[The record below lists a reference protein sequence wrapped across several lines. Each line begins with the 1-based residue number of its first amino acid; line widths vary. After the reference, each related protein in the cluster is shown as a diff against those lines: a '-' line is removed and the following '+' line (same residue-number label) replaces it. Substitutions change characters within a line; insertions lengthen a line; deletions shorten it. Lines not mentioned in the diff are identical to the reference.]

1 MQKRLQKQRAIE
13 QQISSGKLTDEEAD
27 LVLHDWRDVWA
38 RPTQILPDDDVLFT
52 KEEQIVWVTWLI
64 LAGRGWGKTKTGAE
78 AVIEWAKGGTLRRIA
93 LVAQD
98 AADARDVMVEG
109 DSGIMESSPHN
120 FMPIYEPS
128 KRRLTWPNGVKAYT
142 FSAEDPESL
151 RGPQF
156 HAAWCDEL
164 CKWSYL
170 QDTWDNLQFG
180 LRLGTQP
187 RQIITTT
194 PRPLKILK
202 QIILRDDTVITKG
215 STHENLN
222 NLAGPFRKAVV
233 DRYAGTRLGRQE
245 LNAEILDDIPGAMF
259 QRSNLDD
266 QRASR
271 KEGEDAITYNA
282 KKVDIA
288 EVVVAVDPPATS
300 EEGSAEAGI
309 VGAAKGRDGR
319 GYILADRSQP
329 GSPDEWGTA
338 AVKLFDELQAN
349 WMIYEA
355 NQGGDMVAHVL
366 TSCAKALKAKGER
379 DTDFLPLK
387 AVHASR
393 GKATRAEPV
402 SALYEQKKVSH
413 VGFQPLLEDQMCEFT
428 SDFDKDKAGYSPDR
442 LDAMVWAVT
451 HLLVTMVDNEGL
463 MEWYRM
469 QAANVGKKLDNAITD
484 TTQPT
489 VEMIPPPGCNQ
500 AHGMTG
506 RVYRLE
512 ADGIM
517 RVMMADSVLL
527 QKAGFRKK
535 D

>member
-1 MQKRLQKQRAIE
+1 MREVALR
-13 QQISSGKLTDEEAD
+13 QISSGKLNDEEAD
-27 LVLHDWRDVWA
+27 LVLHDWRHLWA
-38 RPTQILPDDDVLFT
+38 RPTQVLPEDEILYT
-52 KEEQIVWVTWLI
+52 KEAQVVWVTWLI

-78 AVIEWAKGGTLRRIA
+78 AVIEWAKEGKLRRIA

-120 FMPIYEPS
+120 FMPHYEPS

-164 CKWSYL
+164 CKWPYL

-180 LRLGTQP
+180 LRLGDQP

-215 STHENLN
+215 STHENLT

-259 QRSNLDD
+259 QRSNLDE

-288 EVVVAVDPPATS
+288 EIVVAVDPPAKS
-300 EEGSAEAGI
+300 EESSAEAGI
-309 VGAAKGRDGR
+309 IGVAKGRDGR
-319 GYILADRSQP
+319 GYLLADHSQT

-338 AVKLFDELQAN
+338 AVLLFDELQAN
-349 WMIYEA
+349 YMIYEA

-366 TSCAKALKAKGER
+366 NSCAKALKAKGLR
-379 DTDFLPLK
+379 DSDFLPLK

-402 SALYEQKKVSH
+402 SALYEQKKISH
-413 VGFQPLLEDQMCEFT
+413 VGFHPLLEDQMCEFT
-428 SDFDKDKAGYSPDR
+428 ADFDKDKAGYSPDR
-442 LDAMVWAVT
+442 LDAMVWGVSA
-451 HLLVTMVDNEGL
+451 LLVNMIDNEGL
-463 MEWYRM
+463 MEYYRM
-469 QAANVGKKLDNAITD
+469 ESEKIGKKMSGAITD
-484 TTQPT
+484 VTQPT
-489 VEMIPPPGCNQ
+489 VEVYPPPGVNQ

-506 RVYRLE
+506 RVYNLE
-512 ADGIM
+512 PDGTM
-517 RVMMADSVLL
+517 RVMMSDALLL